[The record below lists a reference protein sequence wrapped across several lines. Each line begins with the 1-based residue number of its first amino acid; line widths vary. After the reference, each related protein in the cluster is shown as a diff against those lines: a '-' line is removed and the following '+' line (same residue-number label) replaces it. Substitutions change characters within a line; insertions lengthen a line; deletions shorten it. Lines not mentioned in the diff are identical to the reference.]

1 MTAAHGAAVS
11 FEVTHALGNDG
22 VAMDELMAQR
32 VAKLEAL
39 RAAGI
44 DPYPPRATRTH
55 TAADIATIVEAL
67 PEGTSEAEGVEAD
80 VAGRVVGR
88 RDMGKAT
95 FIDLQDGT
103 GRAQALFR
111 QNRIDDYES
120 LRFIDLGDFIG
131 VHGLPMR
138 TRTGQP
144 TVSATSWT
152 MLAKALHSP
161 PEKYH
166 GLADSEARQRR
177 RYLDLMANE
186 NTRRTFAIRSRAIAS
201 IRRFLDHR
209 GFLEVE
215 TPILQQSESGA
226 AARPFLTHFNAIDED
241 RVLRISLEL
250 NLKRLLIGGFER
262 VYEIGRNFRNEGMS
276 FKHNPEFTM
285 IETYEAYADYL
296 QVAEMVE
303 QLVSSV
309 ALDVLGTTQVDFR
322 ETMIELAPPWRRV
335 TFNDAMVEYG
345 GPDLDEFR
353 DAESLRAELRRRGVD
368 SPPTAG
374 YGKLADAAMSHYIEP
389 NLIKPTFL
397 LDYPVE
403 LSPLAKRKPGNDR
416 LVERFECFIGGFE
429 FGNAYTE
436 LNDPIEQRARFDE
449 QIALREAGDDEV
461 ELVDDDFLFA
471 LEHGMPPTGGFGMG
485 IDRLIMLL
493 TGQTS
498 IREVILFPPLKTIR
512 E

>member
-1 MTAAHGAAVS
+1 
-11 FEVTHALGNDG
+11 
-22 VAMDELMAQR
+22 MDELMAQR
-32 VAKLEAL
+32 VTKVEAL
-39 RAAGI
+39 RDVGR
-44 DPYPPRATRTH
+44 DPYPHRSTRTH
-55 TAADIATIVEAL
+55 TADAIKALIDAL
-67 PEGTSEAEGVEAD
+67 PEGHAEVEGLQVD

-95 FIDLQDGT
+95 FLDLQDGS
-103 GRAQALFR
+103 GRIQALLR
-111 QNRIDDYES
+111 QNQIGDPAYEA
-120 LRFIDLGDFIG
+120 LRLIDLGDFVGIHG
-131 VHGLPMR
+131 VPMR

-144 TVSATSWT
+144 TVAATGWT

-166 GLADSEARQRR
+166 GLADSETRQRR

-186 NTRRTFAIRSRAIAS
+186 ETRRTFAVRSKVISA
-201 IRRFLDHR
+201 IRRFLDSR

-226 AARPFLTHFNAIDED
+226 AARPFVTHFNALDED

-262 VYEIGRNFRNEGMS
+262 VYEIGRNFRNEGIS

-285 IETYEAYADYL
+285 IETYEAYTDYVG
-296 QVAEMVE
+296 VAAMVE
-303 QLVSSV
+303 EMVSSV
-309 ALDVLGTTQVDFR
+309 ALEVLGTTTVNFR
-322 ETMIELAPPWRRV
+322 EMEIDLAPPWRRV
-335 TFNDAMVEYG
+335 TFFDAMREWG
-345 GPDLDEFR
+345 GPDLDQFS
-353 DAESLRAELRRRGVD
+353 DAESLRDELLRRGIAV
-368 SPPTAG
+368 PPSAG
-374 YGKLADAAMSHYIEP
+374 YGKLADEAMSHYIEP
-389 NLIKPTFL
+389 NLIQPTFL

-416 LVERFECFIGGFE
+416 VVERFECFIGGFE

-436 LNDPIEQRARFDE
+436 LNDPIEQRARFDV
-449 QIALREAGDDEV
+449 QVALREAGDEEV
-461 ELVDDDFLFA
+461 ELVDEDFLFA
-471 LEHGMPPTGGFGMG
+471 LEHGMPPTGGLGMG
-485 IDRLIMLL
+485 IDRLIMIL

-498 IREVILFPPLKTIR
+498 IREVILFPPLKTLK

>member
-1 MTAAHGAAVS
+1 
-11 FEVTHALGNDG
+11 
-22 VAMDELMAQR
+22 MAQR
-32 VAKLEAL
+32 VAKAEEL

-44 DPYPPRATRTH
+44 DPYPLRTTRTH
-55 TAADIATIVEAL
+55 TALEVTALVEAL
-67 PEGTSEAEGVEAD
+67 PEGESEVAGVEAD
-80 VAGRVVGR
+80 VAGRVVAK

-103 GRAQALFR
+103 GRVQALLR
-111 QNRIDDYES
+111 KNSLDDYES
-120 LRFIDLGDFIG
+120 LRLIDLGDFIG
-131 VHGLPMR
+131 VHGSLMR

-144 TVSATSWT
+144 TVAATSWT
-152 MLAKALHSP
+152 MLTKALHAP

-166 GLADSEARQRR
+166 GLADPEMRQRR

-186 NTRRTFAIRSRAIAS
+186 ETRRVFATRSRVIAA
-201 IRRFLDHR
+201 IRRFLDSR

-215 TPILQQSESGA
+215 TPILQESESGA
-226 AARPFLTHFNAIDED
+226 AARPFVTHFNALDED

-250 NLKRLLIGGFER
+250 HLKRLIIGGLER

-285 IETYEAYADYL
+285 IETYEAYTDYL
-296 QVAEMVE
+296 GVAEMVE
-303 QLVSSV
+303 EMVSGV
-309 ALDVLGTTQVDFR
+309 ALEVLGTTKITFR
-322 ETMIELAPPWRRV
+322 EMEIDLKAPWRRV
-335 TFNDAMVEYG
+335 TFFDAMREYG
-345 GPDLDEFR
+345 GPDLDEFTT
-353 DAESLRAELRRRGVD
+353 AAALRQELRRRGVD
-368 SPPTAG
+368 APATAG
-374 YGKLADAAMSHYIEP
+374 YGKLCDEAMSRYIEP
-389 NLIKPTFL
+389 NLIQPTFL

-416 LVERFECFIGGFE
+416 LVERFECFLAGFE

-436 LNDPIEQRARFDE
+436 LNDPIEQRNRFE
-449 QIALREAGDDEV
+449 QQLALKEAGDDEV
-461 ELVDDDFLFA
+461 ELVDEDFLFA

-493 TGQTS
+493 TGQPS
-498 IREVILFPPLKTIR
+498 IRDVILFPPLKSLK

>member
-1 MTAAHGAAVS
+1 V
-11 FEVTHALGNDG
+11 
-22 VAMDELMAQR
+22 DELMAQR
-32 VAKLEAL
+32 VAKVEAL
-39 RAAGI
+39 RDSGRE
-44 DPYPPRATRTH
+44 PYPHRSARTH
-55 TAADIATIVEAL
+55 MAEAINALVAGL
-67 PEGTSEAEGVEAD
+67 PEGHTEASEVEVD
-80 VAGRVVGR
+80 IAGRVVGR

-95 FIDLQDGT
+95 FMDLQDGT
-103 GRAQALFR
+103 GRIQALLR
-111 QNRIDDYES
+111 QNQLGDAAYEA
-120 LRFIDLGDFIG
+120 LRLIDLGDFIG
-131 VHGLPMR
+131 VHGVPMR

-144 TVSATSWT
+144 TVAGSEWT

-166 GLADSEARQRR
+166 GLADSETRQRR

-186 NTRRTFAIRSRAIAS
+186 ETRHTFTTRSKVISA
-201 IRRFLDHR
+201 IRRFLDSR

-226 AARPFLTHFNAIDED
+226 AAKPFLTHFNALDEE

-285 IETYEAYADYL
+285 IETYEAYTDYL
-296 QVAEMVE
+296 GVADMVE
-303 QLVSSV
+303 EMVSSV
-309 ALDVLGTTQVDFR
+309 ALEVLGTTTVTFR
-322 ETMIELAPPWRRV
+322 EMEIDLTPPWRRV
-335 TFNDAMVEYG
+335 TFLDAMREWG
-345 GPDLDEFR
+345 GPDLEQFSDT
-353 DAESLRAELRRRGVD
+353 ESLQRELLRRGIPV
-368 SPPTAG
+368 PPSAG
-374 YGKLADAAMSHYIEP
+374 YGKLADEAMSHYIEP
-389 NLIKPTFL
+389 NLIQPTFL

-436 LNDPIEQRARFDE
+436 LNDPIEQRARFDV
-449 QIALREAGDDEV
+449 QLALRDAGDDEV

-485 IDRLIMLL
+485 IDRLIMIL

-498 IREVILFPPLKTIR
+498 IREVILFPPLKTIK